1 MPQLKPKYEEFC
13 RLYLACHN
21 ASEAAEQAGYSHESR
36 HKQGHRLLRRPAIVA
51 RIAELRAEIAERE
64 CRSEAAL
71 LAKLEAAHRRAARAD
86 NPLWAAQVVKLQATL
101 PALLAQSRLASS
113 RAGAEDRSGIAA
125 VAETAQAT
133 RAALVAL
140 ARQLGVT
147 LPELDGAAS

>member
-36 HKQGHRLLRRPAIVA
+36 HNQGHRLLRRPAIVA

-86 NPLWAAQVVKLQATL
+86 NPVWAAQIVKLQATL

-113 RAGAEDRSGIAA
+113 SRAGA
-125 VAETAQAT
+125 
-133 RAALVAL
+133 
-140 ARQLGVT
+140 
-147 LPELDGAAS
+147 